1 MEKKFESKLQLNSE
15 SLLFNVYIMQQKNNR
30 NHKKISFNK
39 KAERNGT
46 KKHELGKRGE
56 FIQQTKNKM
65 AKEK

>member
-1 MEKKFESKLQLNSE
+1 MFILCSKK
-15 SLLFNVYIMQQKNNR
+15 NR